1 MIKGSDLF
9 VAALQNEGVERI
21 FGVPGEENL
30 DTVESLRTSGIELVV
45 TRHEQSAAFMAATHG
60 RLTGQPGVCIS
71 TLGPGALNLATGAA
85 YAHLGA
91 MPMILIT
98 GQKAIKSSQQA
109 RFQIV
114 DMVATMKPLTKF
126 SRQIVSTS
134 SIPTIVREAFRVAT
148 EERPGPVHLELPED
162 IAGELGPEVPLVPP
176 HPIELPIAP
185 AVAVDRAAQMIREA
199 ARPLV
204 MLGAA
209 ASRPRLG
216 AVLGEFLART
226 QIPFFTTQMGKGVV
240 AGTPAGQSVDLW
252 MGTAALS
259 ERDYVHEAID
269 RADVIVA
276 IGHDTV
282 EKPPFLMGPG
292 GPTVIHVGYT
302 AANVEEVYFPH
313 ASIVGDIGPSLLMLA
328 DRLEGR
334 LPNGSALLP
343 LRDDILRQVME
354 GSAED
359 RFPLVPQRI
368 VADVRTVM
376 PPDGIVA
383 LDNGMYKIWF
393 ARNYRTPV
401 SNTLLLD
408 NALATMGAGLPS
420 AMMAAICYPGRRVLA
435 VCGDG
440 GFMMNSQELETA
452 VRLGLNLVVLILQD
466 DAYGM
471 IRWKQAVDKFA
482 DFGMTFG
489 NPDFVSYAQAYGAQG
504 SRVQA
509 SEDFVPVLQS
519 AFERG
524 GVHLVVVPVDY
535 SENTGFSST
544 NLHTGFPR
552 PRRCPTRHWAPE
564 PAVIVPSGTKC
575 RFNPLTSSPS
585 RDRHRTTATPT
596 RGQPRS
602 VNDVSHIVR
611 TPTVRALGIAE
622 LQIFVDAHQQ
632 QADTSRGATQPS
644 EPHRHPFA
652 AVTGG
657 SCATPPRSR

>member
-1 MIKGSDLF
+1 
-9 VAALQNEGVERI
+9 
-21 FGVPGEENL
+21 
-30 DTVESLRTSGIELVV
+30 
-45 TRHEQSAAFMAATHG
+45 
-60 RLTGQPGVCIS
+60 
-71 TLGPGALNLATGAA
+71 
-85 YAHLGA
+85 
-91 MPMILIT
+91 
-98 GQKAIKSSQQA
+98 
-109 RFQIV
+109 
-114 DMVATMKPLTKF
+114 
-126 SRQIVSTS
+126 
-134 SIPTIVREAFRVAT
+134 
-148 EERPGPVHLELPED
+148 
-162 IAGELGPEVPLVPP
+162 
-176 HPIELPIAP
+176 
-185 AVAVDRAAQMIREA
+185 
-199 ARPLV
+199 

-216 AVLGEFLART
+216 AFLGEFLART

-269 RADVIVA
+269 RADVILA

-313 ASIVGDIGPSLLMLA
+313 ASIVGDIGPSLSMLA

-359 RFPLVPQRI
+359 RFPMVPQRI
-368 VADVRTVM
+368 VADVRKVM

-471 IRWKQAVDKFA
+471 IRWKQAVDKFP

-524 GVHLVVVPVDY
+524 GVHVVVVPVDY
-535 SENTGFSST
+535 SENTRV
-544 NLHTGFPR
+544 LVDQLQHRVP
-552 PRRCPTRHWAPE
+552 APSE
-564 PAVIVPSGTKC
+564 VAHQTFG
-575 RFNPLTSSPS
+575 SPS
-585 RDRHRTTATPT
+585 
-596 RGQPRS
+596 
-602 VNDVSHIVR
+602 
-611 TPTVRALGIAE
+611 
-622 LQIFVDAHQQ
+622 
-632 QADTSRGATQPS
+632 
-644 EPHRHPFA
+644 
-652 AVTGG
+652 
-657 SCATPPRSR
+657 PP